1 MLTFKEGYDKINLD
15 LYFPYERVNLMKKV
29 YSSPEV
35 MAVVFDTE
43 DVITASG
50 SLLMSGDHHA
60 GSTSAKTTEGVWNED
75 LSSGV

>member
-1 MLTFKEGYDKINLD
+1 
-15 LYFPYERVNLMKKV
+15 MKKA

-43 DVITASG
+43 DVITASS

-60 GSTSAKTTEGVWNED
+60 GSTSAKSTESVWNED